1 MLIIIDNIDEIL
13 IYLYNINIYYMS
25 LEANKFLSR
34 LYGEAVADQQRQN
47 KEVKEKVKQVALR
60 EVGEVMAT
68 KEMSSRDYNFFKR
81 LINNISYEIYQVLQA
96 VADDNINK
104 LFELT
109 SNVISDWNN
118 IVFALSRLKYNSLRP
133 QDKSKVKGDLDEL
146 KPSLQQLSSRFQQ
159 LAINDNKFSA
169 LGERIDNIISQININ
184 IYDQVSYPLKE
195 SVQLL
200 EEPEEDEPEEDEEE
214 EDGEEEDED

>member
-81 LINNISYEIYQVLQA
+81 LINNISYEIYQALQA

-118 IVFALSRLKYNSLRP
+118 IVSALSRLKYNSLRP

>member
-118 IVFALSRLKYNSLRP
+118 IVSALSRLKYNSLRP

>member
-118 IVFALSRLKYNSLRP
+118 IVSALSRLKYNYLRP